1 MNTDDA
7 GGTDGTNGT
16 NGTGPEQIEADIAR
30 QREELA
36 TTVNQLQAK
45 LDVKSRAQEKA
56 AELKD
61 RATTASGKPRPDLT
75 IAAVAALALVVGL
88 VVWRRRH

>member
-1 MNTDDA
+1 MS
-7 GGTDGTNGT
+7 TNGT
-16 NGTGPEQIEADIAR
+16 SPEALEADLAR

-36 TTVNQLQAK
+36 NTVTQLQAK
-45 LDVKSRAQEKA
+45 LDVKSRAWGKA

-61 RATTASGKPRPDLT
+61 RTTTATGKPRPDLT
-75 IAAVAALALVVGL
+75 VAAVLTVALVAGL

>member
-1 MNTDDA
+1 MS
-7 GGTDGTNGT
+7 TNGT
-16 NGTGPEQIEADIAR
+16 SPEALEADLAR

-36 TTVNQLQAK
+36 DTVTQLQAK
-45 LDVKSRAQEKA
+45 LDVKSRARGKA

-61 RATTASGKPRPDLT
+61 RTTTATGKPRPDLT
-75 IAAVAALALVVGL
+75 VAAVLTVALVAGL